1 MEKKWVLR
9 EPISLEFKKQ
19 FPEIPGLILQLL
31 YNRGLQTQKQI
42 DQFLN
47 PDYGQDILDP
57 FLFPDM
63 DKAVSRIYQAIKN
76 REKIV
81 IHGDYDADGVTSTVL
96 MADFLQKLGAK
107 FIIFI
112 PHREKEGYGL
122 NKKTVRFL
130 IGQKVKLVI
139 TVDCGIS
146 NLKEVIMLNKKGIDV
161 IITDHH
167 AEPLKLPAA
176 YALINPKVK
185 QCNYPSYDIAGVG
198 VAFKLAQAVIA
209 KDKNNIFPA
218 GYEKWLLDLVAIGTV
233 TDVMP
238 LIGENRTLVKYGLIV
253 LNKTKR
259 IGLKLL
265 AQKAN
270 IWPVTEEELIN
281 SENIGYVLGP
291 RLNAAGRMD
300 HANSAFELL
309 MAEDYEGAEKL
320 VESLENSNQ
329 KRQKLT
335 EKIMEEIKKQIKD
348 LDKQFLIIA
357 DGKKWPLGVIGLA
370 AGKIKD
376 ELNRPVIIISK
387 MGRKVVGS
395 GRSIDEFNLIA
406 ALNQVAD
413 CFEVYGGHAGAAGFT
428 LKNKKVL
435 DDFKKRILQL
445 AEKALKG
452 KNLIPKLAIEAELDL
467 EDLNWEL
474 FDQIEKFEP
483 FGTANPKPL
492 FLVKSLKVENIR
504 QVGSDNKHLKLF
516 LKHEKMIKGF
526 AAIGFGMGER
536 VGDIKYGDTVDVV
549 CEINLNEFNG
559 ERKLELRLVDVKKV
573 GEAMIESN
581 LTRKVL

>member
-9 EPISLEFKKQ
+9 KPISLEFKKQ

-96 MADFLQKLGAK
+96 MADLLQKLGAK

-320 VESLENSNQ
+320 VESLESSNQ

-376 ELNRPVIIISK
+376 EVNRPVIIISK

-428 LKNKKVL
+428 LKKNKMA
-435 DDFKKRILQL
+435 DFRLRITDL
-445 AEKALKG
+445 AIKELKG

-492 FLVKSLKVENIR
+492 LLVKSLKVENIR
-504 QVGSDNKHLKLF
+504 QVGTDNKHLKLF

-526 AAIGFGMGER
+526 DAIGFGMGER
-536 VGDIKYGDTVDVV
+536 VGEIKYGDLVDVV

-559 ERKLELRLVDVKKV
+559 ERKLELRLVD
-573 GEAMIESN
+573 I
-581 LTRKVL
+581 RKEGK

>member
-9 EPISLEFKKQ
+9 KPISLEFKKQ

-42 DQFLN
+42 DQFLS

-63 DKAVSRIYQAIKN
+63 DKAVARIYQALKN
-76 REKIV
+76 KEKIV

-96 MADFLQKLGAK
+96 MADILQKLGAK

-167 AEPLKLPAA
+167 AEPLNLPAA

-300 HANSAFELL
+300 HANSAYELL
-309 MAEDYEGAEKL
+309 ATEDSAEAQKL
-320 VESLENSNQ
+320 VESLESSNQ

-376 ELNRPVIIISK
+376 EVNRPVIIISK

>member
-19 FPEIPGLILQLL
+19 FPEIPGLILQML

-63 DKAVSRIYQAIKN
+63 DKAVARIYQAISKK
-76 REKIV
+76 EKIV

-96 MADFLQKLGAK
+96 MADILQKLGAK

-146 NLKEVIMLNKKGIDV
+146 NLKEVMMLNKKGIDV

-167 AEPLKLPAA
+167 AEPLNLPAA

-300 HANSAFELL
+300 HANSAYELL
-309 MAEDYEGAEKL
+309 ATEDSAEAQKL
-320 VESLENSNQ
+320 VESLESSNQ

-376 ELNRPVIIISK
+376 EVNRPVIIISK

-559 ERKLELRLVDVKKV
+559 ERKLELRAK
-573 GEAMIESN
+573 
-581 LTRKVL
+581 